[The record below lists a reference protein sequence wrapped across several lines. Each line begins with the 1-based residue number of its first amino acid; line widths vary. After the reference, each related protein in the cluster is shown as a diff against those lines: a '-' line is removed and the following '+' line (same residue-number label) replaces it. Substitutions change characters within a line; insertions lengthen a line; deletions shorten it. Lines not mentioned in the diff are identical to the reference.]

1 MATNLSCFRVMPNSI
16 LKKGQSQKS
25 LLKGNLS
32 YFKETICGTDSINPH
47 RVAPN
52 TRCDHL
58 PGNLNMD
65 FKTKFMTYSILTSFI
80 G

>member
-1 MATNLSCFRVMPNSI
+1 MNNADIKFPIYFTWHKLFKGHNSI

-25 LLKGNLS
+25 LLEGNLS

-58 PGNLNMD
+58 PGNL
-65 FKTKFMTYSILTSFI
+65 FL
-80 G
+80 